1 MARAGDSDI
10 SWSWCAIELSG
21 PLETTILR
29 DALEAVVKH
38 HEILRTV
45 FQRQPGLK
53 TPFQV
58 ILEDCGVD
66 WTVVERRES
75 NEPPALDELLALQ
88 GTGSLDRGPVLKVL
102 LASFAQDRHWMM
114 LRLPTL
120 CADVFSLAILVSE
133 TVRAYGAKL
142 AGHPFTIDAMQYAD
156 IVEWQNELLQGEE
169 AAAGREFWRE
179 YLRRAQSWQKFQL
192 PFESIPSGPF
202 SFRQSGSSLPAA
214 PLDRFAVERDAS
226 VREVLLACWI
236 LFLARTSGCA
246 EMCVSCEYDGR
257 NHDELKTALG
267 ALAKQ
272 LPLAAKLETHD
283 SFIDLLC
290 RVRGQMTEISD
301 WQDCFNC
308 SADQRSLSPFSFSYE
323 EYGAAEQWGGVG
335 FRLVEAE
342 AGGESYTLKLRC
354 ERRGAELRLA
364 FHYDASRLSRP
375 AVERWMEQYRTLLE
389 AALAQPEERVSRLA
403 LVGEEEKQRLLV
415 EWNRTAAEYP
425 RERCF
430 HELLEAQVEL
440 TPERAAVSC
449 QGLTLSYRELN
460 QRANRLAHYLRELG
474 VGPDR
479 RVGLCLERSVD
490 LLVGVV
496 AILKAGG
503 AYVALNAQHP
513 AERLQQ
519 QLSGAAAL
527 LTEAKWR
534 QQMPA
539 FAGATVSV
547 DEDGENWSER
557 PADNL
562 EPVAQADNLAY
573 VIYTSGSTG
582 TPKGVQVRHRN
593 LVNYAYAVMRKLEWD
608 RAGLQF
614 ATVSTLSADLGN
626 TCIYPALLTG
636 GCVHVIPAEMATDS
650 RALGRYFA
658 EHGVDVLKIVP
669 SHLRALLD
677 AGGGREILPRRC
689 LVLGGETL
697 TVDLLERI
705 EALGGGCEVVN
716 HYGPTETTV
725 GSLLLRIKDYEGR
738 GGGGRNIPI
747 GRPLA
752 NTRIYVLDGE
762 RQVVP
767 EGVEGELYIAG
778 AGVTAGYLEQPEQTA
793 ERFVADLV
801 EPGERMYRT
810 GDRVRYGAGGNVE
823 FLGRFDDQV
832 KIRGYRVEPG
842 EVEAVLGQHPGVRQA
857 VVTVRQQPESGE
869 KQLLAYVVHRPESNL
884 TVEELQRYLKARVP
898 DYLVPSGMVVLA
910 KLPLTANGKLDR
922 QALPSPEEFAART
935 RSFEPPQTPVEQTLA
950 AIWEQVLRR
959 TRIGRND
966 NFFDIG
972 GHSLLATQ
980 IISRVRG
987 AFKVEVPLQRL
998 FDAPTVAA
1006 LALQIEALDGPRA
1019 AAPPPIV
1026 PVPRDQDLPLSYAQQ
1041 RLWVLDQLDPN
1052 NPLYNIVR
1060 AWRIEGCLSVSALER
1075 SLNHIVL
1082 RHESQRTTFAVRNGE
1097 PIQIIRACLNL
1108 PLEEVDITFVP
1119 SQEQASEV
1127 RRLASAA
1134 AAEPF
1139 HLERGPL
1146 LRARLY
1152 KLGSHAHVL
1161 SLTMHHII
1169 SDAWSAGVF
1178 FAELSQCYEAF
1189 AGNATPSLPELEIQF
1204 ADYAVW
1210 QRNWLAGEVLNKEL
1224 DYWRRQ
1230 LAGAP
1235 SVLNLPMDRP
1245 RPAVRTFSG
1254 SYETIRLSSELGSA
1268 LTGLSKQAG
1277 TTTFMSLLTIFG
1289 CLLARLSAAD
1299 QVVIGTDVANR
1310 NRAELEHLIGFFI
1323 NLLPLRVDLTGNPT
1337 FRELLSRLRET
1348 TLGAYAHQEVPFD
1361 KLVEDLRPD
1370 RGLNHNPIVQV
1381 LFVMQNVPRPPR
1393 ELAGLEIDSF
1403 EIPVTSSK
1411 FDLAVFVQETSSGPL
1426 MHWLYSTE
1434 LFDRESVRRMA
1445 GQFEALLNNA
1455 IANPDA
1461 RLNSLALVRKEKGL
1475 EVESSRKQHK
1485 YAQLRKLISPQSEM
1499 GGTGE

>member
-1 MARAGDSDI
+1 MTAFWLSPQQKHAWNVLQAHASASAAMVMLEGPIDPGKLRQ
-10 SWSWCAIELSG
+10 AIHQVAN
-21 PLETTILR
+21 R
-29 DALEAVVKH
+29 

-45 FQRQPGLK
+45 FRRTSGMKL
-53 TPFQV
+53 PFQFV
-58 ILEDCGVD
+58 LEAGEPLWDIVPADSEISSASALRKREQETRPSLED
-66 WTVVERRES
+66 
-75 NEPPALDELLALQ
+75 
-88 GTGSLDRGPVLKVL
+88 GPVLRALLSPISSQRALLMLALPALCCDTYSLKR
-102 LASFAQDRHWMM
+102 LASEVGLFYAGRTDELVQEPLPYRQFAQWQND
-114 LRLPTL
+114 
-120 CADVFSLAILVSE
+120 ILE
-133 TVRAYGAKL
+133 TV
-142 AGHPFTIDAMQYAD
+142 DEYAQ
-156 IVEWQNELLQGEE
+156 EAQRYWQNLQTLPVAHLAPPANSGAEMGFHADCVSATVSQHIVNSVDATE
-169 AAAGREFWRE
+169 DAPDVLFAAWQSVLWRVTGQTSFATSRYFDGREFEELDGALGRFGKFAPMPANFDGDLRFRE
-179 YLRRAQSWQKFQL
+179 VV
-192 PFESIPSGPF
+192 
-202 SFRQSGSSLPAA
+202 
-214 PLDRFAVERDAS
+214 DAVRDARKKAEQS
-226 VREVLLACWI
+226 LEHFIPREEGEPDA
-236 LFLARTSGCA
+236 
-246 EMCVSCEYDGR
+246 
-257 NHDELKTALG
+257 
-267 ALAKQ
+267 
-272 LPLAAKLETHD
+272 
-283 SFIDLLC
+283 
-290 RVRGQMTEISD
+290 
-301 WQDCFNC
+301 
-308 SADQRSLSPFSFSYE
+308 SFSYE
-323 EYGAAEQWGGVG
+323 EYGAVEQCGGVG
-335 FRLVEAE
+335 FRVVEAE
-342 AGGESYTLKLRC
+342 AGGERYTLKLRC
-354 ERRGAELRLA
+354 ERRGGELRLA

-474 VGPDR
+474 VGPDS
-479 RVGLCLERSVD
+479 RVGLCLERSVE

-513 AERLQQ
+513 PERLQQ

-534 QQMPA
+534 QHLPA

-547 DEDGENWSER
+547 DEDGGHWSER
-557 PADNL
+557 PAVNL
-562 EPVAQADNLAY
+562 ERVAQADNLAY

-697 TVDLLERI
+697 TVALLERI
-705 EALGGGCEVVN
+705 EALGGECEVVN

-725 GSLLLRIKDYEGR
+725 GSLLLRIKEYEWR
-738 GGGGRNIPI
+738 GGGGRSIPI

-762 RQVVP
+762 RQLVP

-778 AGVTAGYLEQPEQTA
+778 AGVTAGYLEQPERTA

-823 FLGRFDDQV
+823 FLGRFDEQV

-842 EVEAVLGQHPGVRQA
+842 ELEAVLGQHPGVRQA

-869 KQLLAYVVHRPESNL
+869 KQLLAYIVHRPESNL

-935 RSFEPPQTPVEQTLA
+935 RSFEPPQTPVEQTLT

-980 IISRVRG
+980 IISRVREQWR
-987 AFKVEVPLQRL
+987 VELPVRGL
-998 FDAPTVAA
+998 FEQPTVA
-1006 LALQIEALDGPRA
+1006 LFSSTIEAASREEVEEHMELMPVSRESYLFN
-1019 AAPPPIV
+1019 AAP
-1026 PVPRDQDLPLSYAQQ
+1026 
-1041 RLWVLDQLDPN
+1041 
-1052 NPLYNIVR
+1052 
-1060 AWRIEGCLSVSALER
+1060 
-1075 SLNHIVL
+1075 
-1082 RHESQRTTFAVRNGE
+1082 
-1097 PIQIIRACLNL
+1097 
-1108 PLEEVDITFVP
+1108 
-1119 SQEQASEV
+1119 
-1127 RRLASAA
+1127 
-1134 AAEPF
+1134 
-1139 HLERGPL
+1139 
-1146 LRARLY
+1146 
-1152 KLGSHAHVL
+1152 
-1161 SLTMHHII
+1161 
-1169 SDAWSAGVF
+1169 
-1178 FAELSQCYEAF
+1178 
-1189 AGNATPSLPELEIQF
+1189 
-1204 ADYAVW
+1204 
-1210 QRNWLAGEVLNKEL
+1210 
-1224 DYWRRQ
+1224 
-1230 LAGAP
+1230 
-1235 SVLNLPMDRP
+1235 
-1245 RPAVRTFSG
+1245 SG
-1254 SYETIRLSSELGSA
+1254 
-1268 LTGLSKQAG
+1268 K
-1277 TTTFMSLLTIFG
+1277 
-1289 CLLARLSAAD
+1289 
-1299 QVVIGTDVANR
+1299 
-1310 NRAELEHLIGFFI
+1310 
-1323 NLLPLRVDLTGNPT
+1323 
-1337 FRELLSRLRET
+1337 
-1348 TLGAYAHQEVPFD
+1348 
-1361 KLVEDLRPD
+1361 
-1370 RGLNHNPIVQV
+1370 
-1381 LFVMQNVPRPPR
+1381 
-1393 ELAGLEIDSF
+1393 
-1403 EIPVTSSK
+1403 
-1411 FDLAVFVQETSSGPL
+1411 SG
-1426 MHWLYSTE
+1426 
-1434 LFDRESVRRMA
+1434 
-1445 GQFEALLNNA
+1445 
-1455 IANPDA
+1455 
-1461 RLNSLALVRKEKGL
+1461 K
-1475 EVESSRKQHK
+1475 
-1485 YAQLRKLISPQSEM
+1485 
-1499 GGTGE
+1499 

>member
-1 MARAGDSDI
+1 M
-10 SWSWCAIELSG
+10 
-21 PLETTILR
+21 
-29 DALEAVVKH
+29 
-38 HEILRTV
+38 
-45 FQRQPGLK
+45 
-53 TPFQV
+53 
-58 ILEDCGVD
+58 
-66 WTVVERRES
+66 
-75 NEPPALDELLALQ
+75 
-88 GTGSLDRGPVLKVL
+88 
-102 LASFAQDRHWMM
+102 
-114 LRLPTL
+114 
-120 CADVFSLAILVSE
+120 
-133 TVRAYGAKL
+133 
-142 AGHPFTIDAMQYAD
+142 
-156 IVEWQNELLQGEE
+156 
-169 AAAGREFWRE
+169 
-179 YLRRAQSWQKFQL
+179 
-192 PFESIPSGPF
+192 
-202 SFRQSGSSLPAA
+202 
-214 PLDRFAVERDAS
+214 
-226 VREVLLACWI
+226 
-236 LFLARTSGCA
+236 
-246 EMCVSCEYDGR
+246 
-257 NHDELKTALG
+257 
-267 ALAKQ
+267 
-272 LPLAAKLETHD
+272 
-283 SFIDLLC
+283 
-290 RVRGQMTEISD
+290 
-301 WQDCFNC
+301 
-308 SADQRSLSPFSFSYE
+308 
-323 EYGAAEQWGGVG
+323 G

-354 ERRGAELRLA
+354 ERRGGELRLA

-375 AVERWMEQYRTLLE
+375 VVERWMEQYGTLLE
-389 AALAQPEERVSRLA
+389 AALGQPEEGVSRLA

-440 TPERAAVSC
+440 TPERAAVC
-449 QGLTLSYRELN
+449 CEGLTLSYRELN
-460 QRANRLAHYLRELG
+460 QRANQLAHYLRELG
-474 VGPDR
+474 VGPDG

-513 AERLQQ
+513 PERLQQ

-547 DEDGENWSER
+547 DEDGGRWSER
-557 PADNL
+557 PAGNL

-636 GCVHVIPAEMATDS
+636 GCVHVIPAETATDS

-689 LVLGGETL
+689 LVLGGEMLTL
-697 TVDLLERI
+697 ALLERI
-705 EALGGGCEVVN
+705 EALRGGCEVVN

-725 GSLLLRIKDYEGR
+725 GSLLLRIKEYQGR
-738 GGGGRNIPI
+738 SGGGRSIPI

-762 RQVVP
+762 RQLVP

-778 AGVTAGYLEQPEQTA
+778 AGVTAGYLEQPERTA

-823 FLGRFDDQV
+823 FLGRFDEQV

-935 RSFEPPQTPVEQTLA
+935 RSFEPPQTPVEQTLT

-980 IISRVRG
+980 IISRVREQWR
-987 AFKVEVPLQRL
+987 VELPVRAL
-998 FDAPTVAA
+998 FEQPTIA
-1006 LALQIEALDGPRA
+1006 LLSSTIEAASREEFEEDMELMPVSRESYLFN
-1019 AAPPPIV
+1019 AAP
-1026 PVPRDQDLPLSYAQQ
+1026 
-1041 RLWVLDQLDPN
+1041 
-1052 NPLYNIVR
+1052 
-1060 AWRIEGCLSVSALER
+1060 
-1075 SLNHIVL
+1075 
-1082 RHESQRTTFAVRNGE
+1082 
-1097 PIQIIRACLNL
+1097 
-1108 PLEEVDITFVP
+1108 
-1119 SQEQASEV
+1119 
-1127 RRLASAA
+1127 
-1134 AAEPF
+1134 
-1139 HLERGPL
+1139 
-1146 LRARLY
+1146 
-1152 KLGSHAHVL
+1152 
-1161 SLTMHHII
+1161 
-1169 SDAWSAGVF
+1169 
-1178 FAELSQCYEAF
+1178 
-1189 AGNATPSLPELEIQF
+1189 
-1204 ADYAVW
+1204 
-1210 QRNWLAGEVLNKEL
+1210 
-1224 DYWRRQ
+1224 
-1230 LAGAP
+1230 
-1235 SVLNLPMDRP
+1235 
-1245 RPAVRTFSG
+1245 SG
-1254 SYETIRLSSELGSA
+1254 TS
-1268 LTGLSKQAG
+1268 G
-1277 TTTFMSLLTIFG
+1277 T
-1289 CLLARLSAAD
+1289 
-1299 QVVIGTDVANR
+1299 
-1310 NRAELEHLIGFFI
+1310 
-1323 NLLPLRVDLTGNPT
+1323 
-1337 FRELLSRLRET
+1337 
-1348 TLGAYAHQEVPFD
+1348 
-1361 KLVEDLRPD
+1361 
-1370 RGLNHNPIVQV
+1370 
-1381 LFVMQNVPRPPR
+1381 
-1393 ELAGLEIDSF
+1393 
-1403 EIPVTSSK
+1403 
-1411 FDLAVFVQETSSGPL
+1411 
-1426 MHWLYSTE
+1426 
-1434 LFDRESVRRMA
+1434 
-1445 GQFEALLNNA
+1445 
-1455 IANPDA
+1455 
-1461 RLNSLALVRKEKGL
+1461 
-1475 EVESSRKQHK
+1475 
-1485 YAQLRKLISPQSEM
+1485 
-1499 GGTGE
+1499 

>member
-1 MARAGDSDI
+1 MG
-10 SWSWCAIELSG
+10 
-21 PLETTILR
+21 
-29 DALEAVVKH
+29 
-38 HEILRTV
+38 
-45 FQRQPGLK
+45 
-53 TPFQV
+53 
-58 ILEDCGVD
+58 
-66 WTVVERRES
+66 
-75 NEPPALDELLALQ
+75 
-88 GTGSLDRGPVLKVL
+88 
-102 LASFAQDRHWMM
+102 
-114 LRLPTL
+114 
-120 CADVFSLAILVSE
+120 
-133 TVRAYGAKL
+133 
-142 AGHPFTIDAMQYAD
+142 
-156 IVEWQNELLQGEE
+156 
-169 AAAGREFWRE
+169 
-179 YLRRAQSWQKFQL
+179 
-192 PFESIPSGPF
+192 
-202 SFRQSGSSLPAA
+202 
-214 PLDRFAVERDAS
+214 
-226 VREVLLACWI
+226 
-236 LFLARTSGCA
+236 
-246 EMCVSCEYDGR
+246 VSCEYDGR

-272 LPLAAKLETHD
+272 LPLAAKVETHD
-283 SFIDLLC
+283 SFTDLLC
-290 RVRGQMTEISD
+290 RVRGQMTEIGD
-301 WQDCFNC
+301 WQDCFSC

-323 EYGAAEQWGGVG
+323 EYGAAEQCGGVG
-335 FRLVEAE
+335 FRVVEAE

-354 ERRGAELRLA
+354 ERRGGELRLA

-440 TPERAAVSC
+440 TPERAAVC
-449 QGLTLSYRELN
+449 CEGLTLSYRELN

-534 QQMPA
+534 QQLPA

-547 DEDGENWSER
+547 DEDGGNWSER

-697 TVDLLERI
+697 TLALLERI

-725 GSLLLRIKDYEGR
+725 GSLLLRIKEYEWR

-752 NTRIYVLDGE
+752 NTRIYVLDGQ
-762 RQVVP
+762 RQLVP

-884 TVEELQRYLKARVP
+884 TVEELQHYLKARVP

-935 RSFEPPQTPVEQTLA
+935 RSFEPPQTPVEQTLTG
-950 AIWEQVLRR
+950 IWEQVLRR

-1006 LALQIEALDGPRA
+1006 LALQIEALDGQRA
-1019 AAPPPIV
+1019 AAAPPIV

-1075 SLNHIVL
+1075 SLNQIVR
-1082 RHESQRTTFAVRNGE
+1082 RHESQRTTFAVRNGQ

-1108 PLEEVDITFVP
+1108 PLEEVDLTFVP
-1119 SQEQASEV
+1119 SEEQASEV

-1152 KLGSHAHVL
+1152 KLGSDAHVL

-1210 QRNWLAGEVLNKEL
+1210 QRNWLAGEVLDKEL

-1277 TTTFMSLLTIFG
+1277 ATTFMSLLAIFG

-1323 NLLPLRVDLTGNPT
+1323 NLLPLRIDLTGNPT
-1337 FRELLSRLRET
+1337 FRELLSRVRET

-1445 GQFEALLNNA
+1445 GQFEALLDNA

-1461 RLNSLALVRKEKGL
+1461 RLHSLALVRKEKGL

-1485 YAQLRKLISPQSEM
+1485 YAQLRKLMSPQSEM